1 MFEVDGETLRSFY
14 RHNSNSQV
22 LPSADGQVVYAEGK
36 RYDARAQPLGD
47 HSSNVHES
55 WLAYPAATGPYYMKL
70 LLRGRRRGTPADPL
84 RLTIQYQ
91 GDDTPLLTVNGV
103 ALPDLAWVP
112 GSHEHPPLPP
122 ERRLFWMPVADAIVN
137 VPDRCDQLVIQ
148 HFNLKE
154 ELDKSGIDYFHLASA
169 PPRLFKRGQKISY
182 AIEVLS
188 KQGGV
193 QYTLESGPPGATV
206 SPEGVL
212 TWDVPAD
219 FSPHEAAVVVKL
231 QNSGGQ
237 ELSHRFKLVDGE
249 EAPQVANVDTR
260 RVSPAAPPQVFSR
273 RTRTVTAAA
282 LSPPK
287 SVNENRWD
295 WSGGSPIPVRG
306 EKGNFGGLILGDKL
320 YLVKDNGALSTK
332 AVTLPSSYMAA
343 GLRASGIVGLAANPT
358 RVEIVSRT
366 GKLVR
371 KVTLDNVAP
380 LALALHPQ
388 KPICYACLDLTH
400 APFRGMFV
408 SIDEQAG
415 TSKTGE
421 EDWGRM
427 PLSIRRGG
435 SSSPATCIKSA
446 WETRSSSPIRRGGT
460 PAGDDR
466 GEACRVSAVAS
477 SLRFPRRAVRGR
489 AAPLSQRPADGGLRF
504 GFAPAAGSSF
514 HHPAEGVERLAHF
527 VRRAAAGI
535 AAA

>member
-1 MFEVDGETLRSFY
+1 MQQLVVGGSGKFLAAALPNVKQVAVIDVAAKKIARTVPVDDADCLIAAGETRFVVLQRGQGTIGRYNLETGERELTQSCEAYTALAMGSSSEGPIFAAGPKTVPYRPQDARGQRGARGRAVLETHGHSLNAAANSQVFTSTNTTGSPRGIAVFEVDGETLRSFY

-22 LPSADGQVVYAEGK
+22 LPSADGQVVYAEGNGTT
-36 RYDARAQPLGD
+36 ARAQPLGD

-260 RVSPAAPPQVFSR
+260 RVSPAAPLQVFSR

-295 WSGGSPIPVRG
+295 WSGGSPIPVRRREG
-306 EKGNFGGLILGDKL
+306 E
-320 YLVKDNGALSTK
+320 
-332 AVTLPSSYMAA
+332 
-343 GLRASGIVGLAANPT
+343 LR
-358 RVEIVSRT
+358 
-366 GKLVR
+366 
-371 KVTLDNVAP
+371 
-380 LALALHPQ
+380 
-388 KPICYACLDLTH
+388 
-400 APFRGMFV
+400 
-408 SIDEQAG
+408 
-415 TSKTGE
+415 
-421 EDWGRM
+421 
-427 PLSIRRGG
+427 
-435 SSSPATCIKSA
+435 
-446 WETRSSSPIRRGGT
+446 
-460 PAGDDR
+460 
-466 GEACRVSAVAS
+466 
-477 SLRFPRRAVRGR
+477 
-489 AAPLSQRPADGGLRF
+489 RPDPG
-504 GFAPAAGSSF
+504 
-514 HHPAEGVERLAHF
+514 
-527 VRRAAAGI
+527 
-535 AAA
+535 